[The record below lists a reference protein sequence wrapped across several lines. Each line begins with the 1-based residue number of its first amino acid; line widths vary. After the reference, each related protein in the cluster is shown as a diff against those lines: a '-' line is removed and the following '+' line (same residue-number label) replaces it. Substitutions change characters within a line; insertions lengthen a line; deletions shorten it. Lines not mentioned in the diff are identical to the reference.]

1 MEVKKLVHNLF
12 DLEKYVLHYKN
23 FQLYLRIG
31 LKIQNVDCVL
41 EFDHS
46 KWLKPYIELYTPKI

>member
-41 EFDHS
+41 EFDHL